1 MSDALR
7 IVLVEPNPSG
17 GLFQFAYQ
25 LGDALAQQGH
35 RVELLTGPRPE
46 LLSTHPNLAVLAV
59 LPTWHGG
66 EGNRTMLGRKVRR
79 ALRAVRYVA
88 AWAVVL
94 RHVRRGRPH
103 VVQLG
108 EWRFWIDGVLAAFL
122 VKRHWALV
130 VVDLAHSP
138 IPLEEQRYTGSI
150 YRRGPLLSRGLHAG
164 YRAMDTVIVLG
175 QSSRRDLLTA
185 WPRTRRVEVIPHGDE
200 TALVHG
206 EPDRPGECE
215 PLAVFFGS
223 LSTYKGLD
231 VLLDAHAMVLDMLP
245 AARLLIAGPLIPDL
259 DEVELRRRAAALHG
273 VTLQV
278 GYVPINE
285 VAPLVG
291 SARVVVA
298 PYRRSNASGV
308 VRLAQTLGRP
318 VVVTDVGDL
327 ADSVDDG
334 ATGFVVAAEDPASLA
349 QAMRRL
355 LDDGALADQMGNEG
369 RKRLLATASWPIVAQ
384 RVSGIYLQLLSRQ
397 EGAPRAG
404 HPGGLQAPV
413 SSELG
418 RGGSGPRP
426 CRPPM
431 RDAQ

>member
-17 GLFQFAYQ
+17 GLFQFVYQ
-25 LGDALAQQGH
+25 LGDALARQGH
-35 RVELLTGPRPE
+35 RVELLTGPSPE
-46 LLSTHPNLAVLAV
+46 LLSTHPNLTVLAL

-66 EGNRTMLGRKVRR
+66 EGHRTTIGRKARR
-79 ALRAVRYVA
+79 AVRAVRYIA

-94 RHVRRGRPH
+94 HHVRRSRPD

-108 EWRFWIDGVLAAFL
+108 EFRFWIDGFLAAYL
-122 VKRHWALV
+122 AKRRWALV

-138 IPLEEQRYTGSI
+138 IPLEEQRDTGSM
-150 YRRGPLLSRGLHAG
+150 YRGGPLLSRGLHAG
-164 YRAMDTVIVLG
+164 YRAMDAVIVLG
-175 QSSRRDLLTA
+175 PSSRQDLMTA
-185 WPRTRRVEVIPHGDE
+185 WPHTRRVEVIPHGDE
-200 TALVHG
+200 TALVRG
-206 EPDRPGECE
+206 EPPWPSQCE

-231 VLLDAHAMVLDMLP
+231 VLLDAHAIVLETLP

-259 DEVELRRRAAALHG
+259 DDVELRRRSAALPG

-278 GYVPINE
+278 GYVPIKE
-285 VAPLVG
+285 VGPLVG

-327 ADSVDDG
+327 AESVDDG
-334 ATGFVVAAEDPASLA
+334 ETGLIVAAEDPASLA
-349 QAMRRL
+349 QAMIRL
-355 LDDGALADQMGNEG
+355 LEDGTLADRMGKEA
-369 RKRLLATASWPIVAQ
+369 RSRLLATAAWPLVAQ
-384 RVSGIYLQLLSRQ
+384 RLSDIYEQLLNSR
-397 EGAPRAG
+397 EGAPGACPQG
-404 HPGGLQAPV
+404 
-413 SSELG
+413 
-418 RGGSGPRP
+418 
-426 CRPPM
+426 
-431 RDAQ
+431 